1 MGEEG
6 LLERKKKREEQD
18 TKSRGRAHHFFFAL
32 HCSPHPVLSSPHQL
46 SLFLL
51 YYLFLLAFLPFS
63 SLLLS
68 SSRSCL
74 LVVSFLFPLS
84 FLLQLSFDLPSP
96 RNFPPLSSLSFI
108 SILQKGNWKTARI
121 RKGNKKIPGK
131 SSPAPS
137 HYLLD
142 LSTSL
147 CFLFS

>member
-18 TKSRGRAHHFFFAL
+18 TKSRGRAHHFSLLFTAPLIPYFHL
-32 HCSPHPVLSSPHQL
+32 PNPL

-51 YYLFLLAFLPFS
+51 LSLPPCISPFLLSPS
-63 SLLLS
+63 VLLS
-68 SSRSCL
+68 FP
-74 LVVSFLFPLS
+74 VVSFLFPLS

>member
-18 TKSRGRAHHFFFAL
+18 TKSRGRAHHFSLLFTAPLIPYFHL
-32 HCSPHPVLSSPHQL
+32 PILFLSS
-46 SLFLL
+46 F

-63 SLLLS
+63 SLLPS

-84 FLLQLSFDLPSP
+84 FLSQLSFDLPSP

-108 SILQKGNWKTARI
+108 SILQKGWKTARI
-121 RKGNKKIPGK
+121 RNGNKKIPGK

>member
-18 TKSRGRAHHFFFAL
+18 TKSRGRAHHFSLLFTAPLIPYFHL
-32 HCSPHPVLSSPHQL
+32 PILFLSS
-46 SLFLL
+46 F

-84 FLLQLSFDLPSP
+84 FLSQLSFDLPSP

-108 SILQKGNWKTARI
+108 SILQKRWKTARI
-121 RKGNKKIPGK
+121 RNGNKKIPGK